1 MNNQLHRQIQ
11 EEMERE
17 AMIERKINNG
27 LKRVLKNF
35 KQYKLVNTI
44 DEGEI
49 LLIFNK
55 KSAEHFSV
63 FLINDEVKE
72 EVKNNTNS
80 NYVMFFIRPKK
91 KNHNSRLQALAD
103 IDKRRFKKNKFNLI
117 KIHNPV

>member
-1 MNNQLHRQIQ
+1 MNNQLHCQIQ

-27 LKRVLKNF
+27 LKRVLNNF

-80 NYVMFFIRPKK
+80 NYVMFFIKPKN
-91 KNHNSRLQALAD
+91 NHNSRFQALAD
-103 IDKRRFKKNKFNLI
+103 IDKRRFKKKINLT
-117 KIHNPV
+117 